1 MPVGTLVKS
10 SVTKCVGP
18 FEVGAVLSIVEIL
31 SAIAPMP
38 AMPFFGYVYRVTYYV
53 HKNIFSVVISI
64 LPIYEWYAIS
74 HCLNCCQ
81 TLTNSPLPLHVDV
94 KISVVIVKW
103 RGKMVQW
110 TTIPNPIIPFS

>member
-38 AMPFFGYVYRVTYYV
+38 AMPFFGYVYRVMYY
-53 HKNIFSVVISI
+53 KNISSVVISTRPKKFC
-64 LPIYEWYAIS
+64 LFTYAIS
-74 HCLNCCQ
+74 HC
-81 TLTNSPLPLHVDV
+81 
-94 KISVVIVKW
+94 
-103 RGKMVQW
+103 
-110 TTIPNPIIPFS
+110 PN

>member
-38 AMPFFGYVYRVTYYV
+38 AMPFFGYVYRVMYYMYT
-53 HKNIFSVVISI
+53 K
-64 LPIYEWYAIS
+64 IYFQNY
-74 HCLNCCQ
+74 LNN
-81 TLTNSPLPLHVDV
+81 TE
-94 KISVVIVKW
+94 
-103 RGKMVQW
+103 
-110 TTIPNPIIPFS
+110 

>member
-38 AMPFFGYVYRVTYYV
+38 AMPFFGYVYRVMYYMYT
-53 HKNIFSVVISI
+53 K
-64 LPIYEWYAIS
+64 IYFQNYLNNTKFTDYQICQFTHAIS
-74 HCLNCCQ
+74 Q
-81 TLTNSPLPLHVDV
+81 
-94 KISVVIVKW
+94 IVPTSQPCF
-103 RGKMVQW
+103 RALYSYIML
-110 TTIPNPIIPFS
+110 